1 MSDSAGHTSGPPPE
15 RDSLAP
21 GAGPNRYAGGEVLA
35 AIRRAAE
42 LFANGRPFD
51 AHECLEP
58 HWLAARRHD
67 PPLATLLRGWIHLAA
82 AAHHAARG
90 NGIGARAQ
98 TERALALLETP
109 AARARA
115 AEFGLAALPFPP
127 PNAAAAGR

>member
-1 MSDSAGHTSGPPPE
+1 MSDSAGHTSGPPPD

-21 GAGPNRYAGGEVLA
+21 GAGPNRFARGELRA
-35 AIRRAAE
+35 AIGRAVA
-42 LFANGRPFD
+42 LFASGRPFD

-58 HWLAARRHD
+58 HWLAARRND
-67 PPLATLLRGWIHLAA
+67 PALAALLRGWIHLAA
-82 AAHHAARG
+82 AAHHGARG

-115 AEFGLAALPFPP
+115 AELGLAALPFPP
-127 PNAAAAGR
+127 TAESGR

>member
-1 MSDSAGHTSGPPPE
+1 MSDSAGHTSGPPPD

-21 GAGPNRYAGGEVLA
+21 GAGPSRSADGELRA
-35 AIRRAAE
+35 AIRHAAE

-58 HWLAARRHD
+58 HWLAARRND
-67 PPLATLLRGWIHLAA
+67 PALAALLRGWIHLAA

-98 TERALALLETP
+98 EERALALLETP
-109 AARARA
+109 TARARA
-115 AEFGLAALPFPP
+115 AALGLAALPFPTRGEEL
-127 PNAAAAGR
+127 A